1 MIPIVQKVFDKRRFR
16 SDASIAIQL
25 TTGLNDMKFTAEQIE
40 YLERVIEMEGLRLVI
55 IQDEVGNVWGNV
67 RGDVR
72 GTLLGNVWG
81 DVRGDVRDSF
91 LGSFAAMQ
99 V

>member
-1 MIPIVQKVFDKRRFR
+1 
-16 SDASIAIQL
+16 
-25 TTGLNDMKFTAEQIE
+25 MKFTAEQIE

-67 RGDVR
+67 
-72 GTLLGNVWG
+72 WG
-81 DVRGDVRDSF
+81 DVRGDARDSF

>member
-1 MIPIVQKVFDKRRFR
+1 
-16 SDASIAIQL
+16 
-25 TTGLNDMKFTAEQIE
+25 MKFTAEQIA

-55 IQDEVGNVWGNV
+55 IQDEVVDIYGNVL
-67 RGDVR
+67 GDIY
-72 GTLLGNVWG
+72 GDVWG
-81 DVRGDVRDSF
+81 DVEGDVRDSF

>member
-55 IQDEVGNVWGNV
+55 IQDEVGDV